1 MEGELKKYVTAR
13 GLVGAALFV
22 ISGIF
27 YLIIFREKVGLWE
40 ALVDIVFLI
49 LLAPAACLW
58 INRKVEPGSE
68 HTKLID

>member
-1 MEGELKKYVTAR
+1 MEGELNKYLTAR
-13 GLVGAALFV
+13 GLAGAGLFV
-22 ISGIF
+22 VSGLV

-40 ALVDIVFLI
+40 AVVDIVFLVV
-49 LLAPAACLW
+49 LAPAACLW